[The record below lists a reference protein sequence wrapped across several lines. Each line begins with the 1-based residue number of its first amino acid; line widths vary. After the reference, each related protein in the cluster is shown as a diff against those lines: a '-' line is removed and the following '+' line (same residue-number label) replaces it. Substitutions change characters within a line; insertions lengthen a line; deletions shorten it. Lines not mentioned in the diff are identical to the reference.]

1 MLYLTY
7 VYNRSLWC
15 GLMLVKSS
23 LQLCLSLCVISNR
36 MPLHLPILRPLPRAR
51 VVTAPTS
58 TGALAAQLHLFD
70 IRVQHGKQQTLPGP
84 NHCSGFLSPLHV
96 HVGHKVTGQGEQQV
110 QCYAQAISNVFLHP
124 AFQFIFYDILEVR
137 SSLLGY
143 CYSHSSQISDRQG

>member
-15 GLMLVKSS
+15 WLMLAKSS

-36 MPLHLPILRPLPRAR
+36 MPLHLATIAKSKGCHSSYFYWCPENSP
-51 VVTAPTS
+51 
-58 TGALAAQLHLFD
+58 QLHLFD

-84 NHCSGFLSPLHV
+84 NHCSGFLLPLHV

-110 QCYAQAISNVFLHP
+110 QCYAQAVSNVFLHP
-124 AFQFIFYDILEVR
+124 AFQFIFYGILEVR